1 MPVIIASS
9 VKEAKALINGGKYRE
24 IILNFDIDADDFF
37 SLASHSAGTKI
48 SIADRKRSLS
58 GRISKII
65 NPRGTSMWLFIG
77 TFALAFLAALMLV
90 WLDDRIAETD

>member
-9 VKEAKALINGGKYRE
+9 IKEANALINCGKYRE

-48 SIADRKRSLS
+48 SISDRNDRSREGHLC
-58 GRISKII
+58 GCLLAPLRL
-65 NPRGTSMWLFIG
+65 LFSH
-77 TFALAFLAALMLV
+77 
-90 WLDDRIAETD
+90 R

>member
-24 IILNFDIDADDFF
+24 INFDIDADDFF

-48 SIADRKRSLS
+48 SIADRNDRSPVES
-58 GRISKII
+58 AK
-65 NPRGTSMWLFIG
+65 
-77 TFALAFLAALMLV
+77 
-90 WLDDRIAETD
+90 

>member
-1 MPVIIASS
+1 MPVIIASG

-48 SIADRKRSLS
+48 SIADRNDRSPVES
-58 GRISKII
+58 AK
-65 NPRGTSMWLFIG
+65 
-77 TFALAFLAALMLV
+77 
-90 WLDDRIAETD
+90 

>member
-48 SIADRKRSLS
+48 SIADRNDRSPQS
-58 GRISKII
+58 AKTVCR
-65 NPRGTSMWLFIG
+65 
-77 TFALAFLAALMLV
+77 TFMVTPITFCAAFLQ
-90 WLDDRIAETD
+90 RR

>member
-48 SIADRKRSLS
+48 SIADRNDRS
-58 GRISKII
+58 
-65 NPRGTSMWLFIG
+65 P
-77 TFALAFLAALMLV
+77 
-90 WLDDRIAETD
+90 

>member
-9 VKEAKALINGGKYRE
+9 IKEAKALINGGEYRE

-48 SIADRKRSLS
+48 SISDRNDRSPVKS
-58 GRISKII
+58 AK
-65 NPRGTSMWLFIG
+65 
-77 TFALAFLAALMLV
+77 
-90 WLDDRIAETD
+90 

>member
-1 MPVIIASS
+1 LIWYELTLILLHSFQNEIKLMAVIIASS

-48 SIADRKRSLS
+48 SIADRNDRSPVES
-58 GRISKII
+58 AK
-65 NPRGTSMWLFIG
+65 
-77 TFALAFLAALMLV
+77 
-90 WLDDRIAETD
+90 

>member
-24 IILNFDIDADDFF
+24 IILNLDIDADDFF

-48 SIADRKRSLS
+48 SIADRNDRSPVES
-58 GRISKII
+58 AK
-65 NPRGTSMWLFIG
+65 
-77 TFALAFLAALMLV
+77 
-90 WLDDRIAETD
+90 

>member
-24 IILNFDIDADDFF
+24 IILNFDIDADDF

-48 SIADRKRSLS
+48 SIADRNDRSPVES
-58 GRISKII
+58 AK
-65 NPRGTSMWLFIG
+65 
-77 TFALAFLAALMLV
+77 
-90 WLDDRIAETD
+90 

>member
-1 MPVIIASS
+1 

-48 SIADRKRSLS
+48 SIADRNDRSPVES
-58 GRISKII
+58 AK
-65 NPRGTSMWLFIG
+65 
-77 TFALAFLAALMLV
+77 
-90 WLDDRIAETD
+90 

>member
-37 SLASHSAGTKI
+37 
-48 SIADRKRSLS
+48 LS
-58 GRISKII
+58 RQPFRR
-65 NPRGTSMWLFIG
+65 N
-77 TFALAFLAALMLV
+77 
-90 WLDDRIAETD
+90 

>member
-48 SIADRKRSLS
+48 TIDDRNERSPEESAKKLTRE
-58 GRISKII
+58 GRLCGCLLE
-65 NPRGTSMWLFIG
+65 PLRWLFSQ
-77 TFALAFLAALMLV
+77 
-90 WLDDRIAETD
+90 R

>member
-37 SLASHSAGTKI
+37 SPAIPPELKSPSPTAT
-48 SIADRKRSLS
+48 IALR
-58 GRISKII
+58 
-65 NPRGTSMWLFIG
+65 
-77 TFALAFLAALMLV
+77 
-90 WLDDRIAETD
+90 

>member
-48 SIADRKRSLS
+48 SATIALR
-58 GRISKII
+58 
-65 NPRGTSMWLFIG
+65 
-77 TFALAFLAALMLV
+77 
-90 WLDDRIAETD
+90 

>member
-37 SLASHSAGTKI
+37 SLASHSAGTKK
-48 SIADRKRSLS
+48 SPSPTATIALR
-58 GRISKII
+58 
-65 NPRGTSMWLFIG
+65 
-77 TFALAFLAALMLV
+77 
-90 WLDDRIAETD
+90 

>member
-1 MPVIIASS
+1 LIWYELTLILLHSFQNEIKLMPVIIASS

-48 SIADRKRSLS
+48 SIADRNDRSPVAS
-58 GRISKII
+58 AK
-65 NPRGTSMWLFIG
+65 
-77 TFALAFLAALMLV
+77 
-90 WLDDRIAETD
+90 

>member
-9 VKEAKALINGGKYRE
+9 VKEAKALINGGEYRE

-48 SIADRKRSLS
+48 SIYDRNDRSPVKS
-58 GRISKII
+58 AK
-65 NPRGTSMWLFIG
+65 
-77 TFALAFLAALMLV
+77 
-90 WLDDRIAETD
+90 

>member
-37 SLASHSAGTKI
+37 SLASSPAIPPELKSPSPTAT
-48 SIADRKRSLS
+48 IALR
-58 GRISKII
+58 
-65 NPRGTSMWLFIG
+65 
-77 TFALAFLAALMLV
+77 
-90 WLDDRIAETD
+90 